1 MSVFAA
7 RIEKLLSIGESIA
20 AYEDLLSNP
29 DRYCACEGE
38 KLCYY
43 HGTSLPDAIRAA
55 EAMEVEAERIAVY
68 LRGKLPATKSVKP

>member
-1 MSVFAA
+1 L
-7 RIEKLLSIGESIA
+7 RRIGESIS
-20 AYEDLLSNP
+20 AYESLVSNP

-55 EAMEVEAERIAVY
+55 EGLAVEARRIATY
-68 LRGKLPATKSVKP
+68 LHSKLPVGV